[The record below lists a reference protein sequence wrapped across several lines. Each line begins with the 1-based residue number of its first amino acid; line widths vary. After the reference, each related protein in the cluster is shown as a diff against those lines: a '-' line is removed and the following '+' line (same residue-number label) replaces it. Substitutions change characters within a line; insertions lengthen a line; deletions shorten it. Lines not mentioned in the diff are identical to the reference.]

1 MEPSDLFCVRPMV
14 INVQTDFVPFQS
26 HLILQ
31 NNFWSNKYKHTEA
44 EGARAVE
51 GKTLRIILRGTVNI
65 ITHSIQHDH
74 ISFLSQLIAK
84 LRATE

>member
-31 NNFWSNKYKHTEA
+31 NNFGQTNTNTHT
-44 EGARAVE
+44 EGARSVE